1 MTETDFRTIPGQ
13 PEPMVSTTWFD
24 TFTRGDDVSES
35 EHVRVFWA
43 SPSVRSAADAVD
55 YLWQTRLIRV
65 ETHAVRA
72 AVKRGE
78 LTALRIGKG
87 FTFRPAD
94 LDAWI
99 AARQVNG

>member
-1 MTETDFRTIPGQ
+1 
-13 PEPMVSTTWFD
+13 MVSTAWFD
-24 TFTRGDDVSES
+24 HFTHRGEKVSES
-35 EHVRVFWA
+35 EHIRVFWA
-43 SPSVRSAADAVD
+43 SPSVRNADDAVD

-65 ETHAVRA
+65 EKNAIYA

-87 FTFRPAD
+87 LTFRPAD

-99 AARQVNG
+99 AARQVNGR